1 MAEAVLCARSL
12 VAQFPM
18 RAAATA
24 GIVLAAVMLVAALAA
39 AQLSGPR
46 FPALSGQIVDEA
58 RLLSAEDRTQILADL
73 KALEAKSTDQVVV
86 VTLKSLDGYSV
97 EDYGYRL
104 GRHWGIGQAG
114 KNNGVLLI
122 VVPSERKVRIE
133 VGRGLEPQLTD
144 AMSRLIIDNAIL
156 PAFRRGDFAGG
167 IKAAVVDIRDVL
179 LGDAQA
185 VQERSKSIA
194 KRSSGVDPMSV
205 LIILFWIGVVAFV
218 LYAHYQSSRM
228 PQGAAYR
235 RSRYGPGRGNPGPV
249 VIPGGWGGSGNWGGS
264 GDGGGGWSGGGG
276 DFGGGGSSGSW

>member
-1 MAEAVLCARSL
+1 MA
-12 VAQFPM
+12 
-18 RAAATA
+18 A

-58 RLLSAEDRTQILADL
+58 GLLSAEDRSQILADL
-73 KALEAKSTDQVVV
+73 RALEAKSTDQIVV

-122 VVPSERKVRIE
+122 IVPSERKVRIE

-144 AMSRLIIDNAIL
+144 AMSRIIIDNALL

-185 VQERSKSIA
+185 VQERSKRIA
-194 KRSSGVDPMSV
+194 KRSSGIDPMSAV
-205 LIILFWIGVVAFV
+205 IILFWIGLVAFV

-264 GDGGGGWSGGGG
+264 GSGDSGGGWSGGGG